1 MPQTYVAFDLETTG
15 LDRENDSIIE
25 IGAVRFTLDGVI
37 DEFSTLVNPGRPIP
51 PFIQRLTGITDQEIA
66 SAPPIEV
73 VASDVEEYLAGSV
86 LVGHNLCGFD
96 VPVLDA
102 QGIKRPFA
110 IYDTQALAETL
121 MPTAGNYG
129 LADLTSQLSIGL
141 EGHHR
146 ASADAEAAR
155 RLLLALFDRAL
166 SLPSE
171 TLSTL
176 GQLLTPTN
184 LPWRGFFRDAWDLH
198 GSRAGARTSGR
209 RASDSSERQPI
220 RPLRSDPVEVPA
232 EESLS
237 VLRLA
242 AQRRDVFETFEER
255 PQQADMLRAVAGCLN
270 QRSHLVVEAG
280 TGTGKSLAY
289 LLPAAAQTVA
299 NGTRAVISTST
310 INLQE
315 QLARKDLPAVQE
327 LMGARAP
334 AACQLKGRR
343 NYLCLKR
350 FDAQVSGA
358 SLTDGEAALAAR
370 ILVWLEETE
379 TGDRGEIRISPEE
392 EWLWTRVSA
401 DGAQCSSDNSPFV
414 VDGSCFLQKARRRAE
429 ASHIVVVNHSL
440 LLSDAAI
447 GGHVIPP
454 FHHLVVDEAH
464 HLEDE
469 ASRQFGFTCRQ
480 KDLQGLAD
488 RCTNITRQL
497 LTVARDAPPAS
508 MGAQVGA
515 VASSVREETR
525 PVRAALQVFYDLL
538 AGFIGDHAPPGEE
551 GRLHLKRSARAHA
564 RWSDIE
570 VAWDNAGRALG
581 SLSTSLGRLVEEL
594 NGLGPGGPANID
606 IISSD
611 ALACLDEATNFRTG
625 VQVAIES
632 DDPLRIMWLEI
643 DRADGGVTVSWV
655 PLEVSTRLQESL
667 YLEERSVVFTG
678 ATLQSGSD
686 FRYIQQRLGISDCD
700 TLALGSPFDYNR
712 QALVVVGEDLP
723 EPNHP
728 TSGEAASQVVH
739 ELARASRGRA
749 LVLFTSNSALRG
761 MHRLLSDE
769 LAKDGITVLGQ
780 NIDGSARQL
789 VRALQA
795 NPATVLLGTAS
806 FWEGVD
812 IPGEHLS
819 LLVIARL
826 PFPVPTDPVQAARS
840 EQYEDAFEQYMLPQA
855 VIRFKQGFGRLIRSR
870 TDRGVVAILD
880 PRIATKRYGETF
892 LQSLPGCPVQRLRS
906 RDMAAAVESFLATS
920 SAAAR

>member
-1 MPQTYVAFDLETTG
+1 LDLETTG
-15 LDRENDSIIE
+15 LDCENDSIIE
-25 IGAVRFTLDGVI
+25 IGAVRFSLEGVI
-37 DEFSTLVNPGRPIP
+37 DEFSTLVNPGRPVP
-51 PFIQRLTGITDQEIA
+51 PVIERLTGITDRDLA

-73 VASDVEEYLAGSV
+73 VASDVEEFLAGSV
-86 LVGHNLCGFD
+86 LVGHNVCGFD

-102 QGIKRPFA
+102 QAIKRPFA
-110 IYDTQALAETL
+110 IYDTQALAEVL

-129 LADLTSQLSIGL
+129 LADLTAKLSLGF

-146 ASADAEAAR
+146 ARNDADAAR

-176 GQLLTPTN
+176 GQLLTPTD
-184 LPWRGFFRDAWDLH
+184 LPWRGFFRDAWDLRN
-198 GSRAGARTSGR
+198 SRQVQPSDGRTPV
-209 RASDSSERQPI
+209 AEQRQPV
-220 RPLRSDPVEVPA
+220 RPSRSDLVEVPA
-232 EESLS
+232 DESVA

-242 AQRRDVFETFEER
+242 SQRRDVFEAFEER
-255 PQQADMLRAVAGCLN
+255 PQQADMLCAVAECLN
-270 QRSHLVVEAG
+270 HRGHLLVEAG

-310 INLQE
+310 INLQD
-315 QLARKDLPAVQE
+315 QLAKKDVPAVQE
-327 LMGARAP
+327 LMGGRAP

-350 FDAQVSGA
+350 FDAQVGGA
-358 SLTDGEAALAAR
+358 SLSDEEAKLAAR

-379 TGDRGEIRISPEE
+379 AGDRGEIRISPEE
-392 EWLWTRVSA
+392 EWLWTRLSA
-401 DGAQCSSDNSPFV
+401 DGAECSSDNSPFV

-469 ASRQFGFTCRQ
+469 ASRQFGFSCRQ
-480 KDLQGLAD
+480 KDMLGLAD
-488 RCTNITRQL
+488 RCTNLTRQL
-497 LTVARDAPPAS
+497 LTAAKESPPAS
-508 MGAQVGA
+508 MGAQVA
-515 VASSVREETR
+515 TAASAVREETK

-538 AGFIGDHAPPGEE
+538 AGFVADHAPPGEE
-551 GRLHLKRSARAHA
+551 GRLHLKRSARAQA

-570 VAWDNAGRALG
+570 VAWDNAGKALG
-581 SLSTSLGRLVEEL
+581 ALGTSLGRLAEEL
-594 NGLGPGGPANID
+594 NGLGPGAPPNID

-611 ALACLDEATNFRTG
+611 AFRCLDDATNFRAG
-625 VQVAIES
+625 VQVAVES
-632 DDPLRIMWLEI
+632 DDPLRITWLEI

-655 PLEVSTRLQESL
+655 PLDVSSRLQESL
-667 YLEERSVVFTG
+667 YLEERSVIFTG
-678 ATLQSGSD
+678 ATLQSGND
-686 FRYIQQRLGISDCD
+686 FRYIQQRLGITDCD
-700 TLALGSPFDYNR
+700 TLALGSPFDYGR
-712 QALVVVGEDLP
+712 QALVVIGEDMP

-728 TSGEAASQVVH
+728 ASAESVSQAVH
-739 ELARASRGRA
+739 DLARASGGRA

-761 MHRLLSDE
+761 VHRLVSDD
-769 LAKDGITVLGQ
+769 LAKEGIAVLGQ

-789 VRALQA
+789 VRALQS
-795 NPATVLLGTAS
+795 NPATVLLGTSS

-819 LLVIARL
+819 LLVITRL

-870 TDRGVVAILD
+870 TDRGVVVVLD
-880 PRIATKRYGETF
+880 PRITTRRYGETF
-892 LQSLPGCPVQRLRS
+892 LQSLPGCPVQRMRS
-906 RDMAAAVESFLATS
+906 RDMAPAVESFLASS
-920 SAAAR
+920 SAPAR